1 MIVDHIKNIERYRGI
16 DDNVLKALS
25 YIKEF
30 ASDTSRK
37 DGKYELVPG
46 EIILHVITK
55 ETHDRSDA
63 RMEIHKNF
71 MDIHYIIK
79 GAESCYVS
87 ELPSMEEIDYSEE
100 TDNGFWD
107 CQDTGRIQIKE
118 GEFYSVW
125 PLEPHCPLCNAGD
138 EKRLIRKI
146 IAKVKVN
153 R

>member
-16 DDNVLKALS
+16 DENVLKALS

-30 ASDTSRK
+30 ASDPDK
-37 DGKYELVPG
+37 GDGKYEVVPG

-55 ETHDRSDA
+55 ETHDRIDA
-63 RMEIHKNF
+63 KMEIHKNF
-71 MDIHYIIK
+71 MDIHYLIN
-79 GAESCYVS
+79 GSERCYVS
-87 ELPSMEEIDYSEE
+87 ELPSMELIDYSEE

-107 CQDTGRIQIKE
+107 CRDTGSVQIKE
-118 GEFYSVW
+118 GEFYAVW

-138 EKRLIRKI
+138 ENKVIRKI
-146 IAKVKVN
+146 IAKVKVK